1 MYTKQLSV
9 ICGWIAILLMLTSV
23 PLAEPGEPEA
33 AATNAEAIEASG
45 TAEPQ
50 ETGSASQNIFLGLA
64 PSHFSGGFIGGG
76 IVYNN
81 LTGSQIVVSKYEPAK
96 QGVRGTGRVGLW
108 GFKDGLAYDL
118 YGEIMQEA
126 SDQTY
131 SLSTDL
137 KRYWKSRLDIVKH
150 PQRLVNDPLTNLDA
164 AKGGPV
170 VRHTSTDSGILY
182 CPVYRDLKWS
192 NRVTL
197 PSIPL
202 LSLHFDYR
210 NQSRTGSYQ
219 ARTMSKCSTCHVV
232 SSVREM
238 DREMEEVR
246 MGLEF
251 GNRTAKIEYE
261 FLNRDLMEKAG
272 TPTLVYDEV
281 QHPVFQTRVFTN
293 RAQFEASDGPLPF
306 NHIPRFK
313 KNRHL
318 IRGRVQIP
326 NEGGEV
332 VGTYVNSRNHNSDQ
346 GYGIRSEVAS
356 GRYSVALG
364 DRFRLSLVARNLD
377 VDSDSFFVD
386 VNERPADFGPQL
398 GKTYPEIYTSF
409 GEADY
414 LAHSHL
420 AREKFDFKIDGRFLL
435 PARSV
440 FRFGYEYEDLERPYF
455 DVERTKTNRF
465 KLGFNTSSSKDWKAR
480 LRYVYANSDN
490 PFTHL
495 HAALPPALQLD
506 PSPGSPPSPLKGTQ
520 YFEIYRAREA
530 NLSNFP
536 KDSHQFVG
544 SATWSPSGQFA
555 LTGHLRAESQQNDEL
570 NNISDW
576 SDSQLSPSAQLWFAP
591 EERVDF
597 VVNYSYQRRKTESL
611 FGIAVY
617 DG

>member
-1 MYTKQLSV
+1 MMNTKQLSV
-9 ICGWIAILLMLTSV
+9 FCGWIAILLMCTSV
-23 PLAEPGEPEA
+23 PFAETDDAEVAASASVEA
-33 AATNAEAIEASG
+33 ADSSG
-45 TAEPQ
+45 GEGT
-50 ETGSASQNIFLGLA
+50 QNGEQDVFLGLA
-64 PSHFSGGFIGGG
+64 PSHFNGGFVGGG

-81 LTGSQIVVSKYEPAK
+81 LTGSQIVISKYEPAK

-108 GFKDGLAYDL
+108 GLKNGLAYDL
-118 YGEIMQEA
+118 YGQIMQEA

-131 SLSTDL
+131 HLSTDL
-137 KRYWKSRLDIVKH
+137 KRYWKSRLDIIKL

-164 AKGGPV
+164 AKGGPM
-170 VRHTSTDSGILY
+170 VRHTSTDSDILY
-182 CPVYRDLKWS
+182 CPVYRDLRWT

-197 PSIPL
+197 PSVPL

-210 NQSRTGSYQ
+210 NQSRKGSYQ
-219 ARTMSKCSTCHVV
+219 ARTTNKCATCHVV

-238 DREMEEVR
+238 DREMEEFR

-251 GNRTAKIEYE
+251 GNTTAKVEYE

-272 TPTLVYDEV
+272 TPTLIYDQV
-281 QHPVFQTRVFTN
+281 QHPVFETRVFTN
-293 RAQFEASDGPLPF
+293 RAQFEESDGPLPF

-318 IRGRVQIP
+318 IRGRVKIP
-326 NEGGEV
+326 DKGGEV
-332 VGTYVNSRNHNSDQ
+332 VGTYLNSRDHNSDQ
-346 GYGIRSEVAS
+346 GYGVKSQVAS

-364 DRFRLSLVARNLD
+364 DRFRLGLVARNLD
-377 VDSDSFFVD
+377 IESDSFSVD
-386 VNERPADFGPQL
+386 VNERPADFGPQV
-398 GKTYPEIYTSF
+398 GKTYPEVYPTY

-414 LAHSHL
+414 LAHSHI
-420 AREKFDFKIDGRFLL
+420 AREKFDFKIDGRMLL

-440 FRFGYEYEDLERPYF
+440 FRIGYEYENLERPYF

-465 KLGFNTSSSKDWKAR
+465 KLGFNTSSSEDLKAR
-480 LRYVYANSDN
+480 LRYVYSNSDN
-490 PFTHL
+490 PFAHL

-506 PSPGSPPSPLKGTQ
+506 PSPGDPPSPLKGTQ
-520 YFEIYRAREA
+520 YYEVYRARQV
-530 NLSNFP
+530 NLSSFP
-536 KDSHQFVG
+536 KNSHEFAG
-544 SATWSPSGQFA
+544 SATWAPNAQFA
-555 LTGHLRAESQQNDEL
+555 LTGHLRAESHKNDEL
-570 NNISDW
+570 NDLSDW
-576 SDSQLSPSAQLWFAP
+576 SDSQLSPSVQVWFAP

>member
-9 ICGWIAILLMLTSV
+9 ICGWIVILLMGTSV
-23 PLAEPGEPEA
+23 SFAEPSEPEA
-33 AATNAEAIEASG
+33 AEAAEASSS
-45 TAEPQ
+45 AEPQ
-50 ETGSASQNIFLGLA
+50 DKETQNQDIFLGLA
-64 PSHFSGGFIGGG
+64 PSHFNGGFIGGG
-76 IVYNN
+76 IVYND
-81 LTGSQIVVSKYEPAK
+81 LTGSQIVVSKYAPAK
-96 QGVRGTGRVGLW
+96 QGVRGTARVGLW
-108 GFKDGLAYDL
+108 GYKDGLAYDL
-118 YGEIMQEA
+118 YGNIMQEG

-137 KRYWKSRLDIVKH
+137 KRYWKSQLDIIKL

-197 PSIPL
+197 PSVPL

-232 SSVREM
+232 SGVREM
-238 DREMEEVR
+238 DREMEEFR
-246 MGLEF
+246 MGFEF
-251 GNRTAKIEYE
+251 GNSTAKIEYE

-272 TPTLVYDEV
+272 TPTLVYDQV
-281 QHPVFQTRVFTN
+281 QHPVFETRVFTN

-318 IRGRVQIP
+318 VRGRVKIP
-326 NEGGEV
+326 KEGGEV
-332 VGTYVNSRNHNSDQ
+332 VGTYLNSRDQNSDQ
-346 GYGIRSEVAS
+346 GYGIKSQVAS

-364 DRFRLSLVARNLD
+364 DRFRLGLVARNLEIE
-377 VDSDSFFVD
+377 SDSFFVD

-398 GKTYPEIYTSF
+398 GKSYPEAYPTY
-409 GEADY
+409 GVADF

-420 AREKFDFKIDGRFLL
+420 AQEKFDFKINGRLLL

-440 FRFGYEYEDLERPYF
+440 LRFGYEHENLERPYF
-455 DVERTKTNRF
+455 DVERTKTNRL
-465 KLGFNTSSSKDWKAR
+465 KLGFNTASSKDLKAR
-480 LRYVYANSDN
+480 LHYTYANSDN
-490 PFTHL
+490 PFVHVK
-495 HAALPPALQLD
+495 AALPPALQLGI
-506 PSPGSPPSPLKGTQ
+506 SPGDPPSPLKGTQ
-520 YFEIYRAREA
+520 YYEIYRARQV

-536 KDSHQFVG
+536 KNSHQVVG
-544 SATWSPSGQFA
+544 SATWSPNALFA
-555 LTGHLRAESQQNDEL
+555 LTGHLRAEFHKNDEL
-570 NNISDW
+570 NNLSDW
-576 SDSQLSPSAQLWFAP
+576 TDSQLSPSAQLWFAP

-597 VVNYSYQRRKTESL
+597 VINYSYHRRKTESL